1 MRCLQPNA
9 SKSSESVMLLVDKFM
24 AWCHS
29 AQRSGTDSIQKH
41 KDCSIYGRSSR
52 VALKPSVCLLK

>member
-1 MRCLQPNA
+1 MCCLQPNA
-9 SKSSESVMLLVDKFM
+9 SENSETVMLSVDKFM

-29 AQRSGTDSIQKH
+29 EQRNGTDSIQKH

-52 VALKPSVCLLK
+52 VASKLCVCLLR